1 MADQAYDL
9 VLRGGTVLDGSGA
22 PGFVADVGVRRG
34 LIAAVGPDLAAGREE
49 IDARGRLVTPGFV
62 DIHTHY
68 DGQATWDARMT
79 PSSGHGV
86 TTVVMGNCGVGFAP
100 CRPEDRDR
108 LIRLMEGVEDIP
120 FPVLTEG
127 LPWTW
132 ESFPDYL
139 DALEARAF
147 DVDIGAQLPHAALR
161 VYVMGERGANRE
173 PATPADIAAMAAI
186 AKRAVEAGALG
197 FSTSRTLNH
206 RTSDGQP
213 TPTLTAGEDELTGI
227 ALGLA
232 AAGKGVLQL
241 VSDFHPDGLAELSM
255 VRRIVEASGRPL
267 SFSLVQSPH
276 SPNGWKAM
284 LAGLSAAVDAG
295 LPMKAQV
302 CGRPVGVLFGLE
314 LTLNPFS
321 QNPVFGEIAKASLAD
336 KVAALSDPDFRAR
349 LLAYDGEA
357 AGPFTIRTLR
367 AWDNLF
373 PMAAAP
379 DYEPTADM
387 TVAARAAASGRD
399 PAEVALDVLLENGG
413 RGMLYNPFLNYADG
427 SLDPSFAMLNH
438 RDTVPGLS
446 DGGAHVGMI
455 CDGSFPTSNLVHWTR
470 DRTRGPRIPVET
482 MVAMQTRDTAM
493 TVGLMDRGLIAPG
506 YRADLN
512 VIDYEGLSLEA
523 PRVAYDLPAGGRRL
537 TQTARGYVATIVAG
551 TVTYRD
557 GEPTGALPGRLVRG
571 AQSAPMALAAEE
583 PTPRSLRPA
592 SSATAGSAASPRP
605 PPAGA

>member
-1 MADQAYDL
+1 MADRAYDL
-9 VLRGGTVLDGSGA
+9 VLRGGMVFDGAGA
-22 PGFVADVGVRRG
+22 PGVVTDVGVKDG
-34 LIAAVGPDLAAGREE
+34 LIAAIGPDLAAGAEE
-49 IDARGRLVTPGFV
+49 IDARGRIVTPGFV

-68 DGQATWDARMT
+68 DGQATWSGQLG

-100 CRPEDRDR
+100 CRPEDHDR

-127 LPWTW
+127 LPWDW

-139 DALEARAF
+139 DFLGGRAF
-147 DVDIGAQLPHAALR
+147 DVDVGAQLPHAALR

-173 PATPADIAAMAAI
+173 PATEADIAAMAAI
-186 AKRAVEAGALG
+186 AQRAVEAGALG

-241 VSDFHPDGLAELSM
+241 VSDFAPDGAAELAM
-255 VRRIVEASGRPL
+255 VRRIVERSGRPL
-267 SFSLVQSPH
+267 SFSLVQSPK
-276 SPNGWKAM
+276 SPGGYKAM

-321 QNPVFGEIAKASLAD
+321 QTQAYGEIAKLPLAD
-336 KVAALSDPDFRAR
+336 RVAALHDPAFRAR
-349 LLAYDGEA
+349 LLAEDSDPQ
-357 AGPFTIRTLR
+357 GPFAGRALR
-367 AWDNLF
+367 AWDIMY
-373 PMAAAP
+373 PMGADP
-379 DYEPTADM
+379 DYEPTADKS
-387 TVAARAAASGRD
+387 VAAIAEASGRA
-399 PAEVALDVLLENGG
+399 PAEVALDVMLERDG
-413 RGMLYNPFLNYADG
+413 RGMLYHPFLNYADG
-427 SLDPSFAMLNH
+427 SLEPSFRMLTH

-455 CDGSFPTSNLVHWTR
+455 CDGSFPTSNLIHWTR
-470 DRTRGPRIPVET
+470 DRTRGPKIPLET
-482 MVAMQTRDTAM
+482 MIARQTRETAQ
-493 TVGLMDRGLIAPG
+493 TVGLFDRGLIAPG

-512 VIDYEGLSLEA
+512 VIEYEGLRLEA

-537 TQTARGYVATIVAG
+537 VQAAHGYVATIVG
-551 TVTYRD
+551 GVVTQRD

-571 AQSAPMALAAEE
+571 AQAAPLALAAE
-583 PTPRSLRPA
+583 
-592 SSATAGSAASPRP
+592 
-605 PPAGA
+605 